1 MIKHFSGFSNITIKV
16 TISGYNCNRV
26 NMSTF
31 FLPAKHSVLGGGPLA
46 PRLDRRGGIGGIDGR
61 ALGVVAAASPVVL
74 GRYLVML

>member
-1 MIKHFSGFSNITIKV
+1 
-16 TISGYNCNRV
+16 
-26 NMSTF
+26 MSTF

-46 PRLDRRGGIGGIDGR
+46 PRLDRRGGIGGIDGG